1 MSNGLSLVLIQVA
14 FCGDEGVCLRGRK
27 FYSVP
32 GSYESI
38 LDFFLNQVF
47 FTFFFFNMKE
57 VPSFVSL
64 HELYVIHTFER

>member
-14 FCGDEGVCLRGRK
+14 FCGDEGICLRGRK

-47 FTFFFFNMKE
+47 FTFFFFFK
-57 VPSFVSL
+57 
-64 HELYVIHTFER
+64 HERGAEFCISS

>member
-14 FCGDEGVCLRGRK
+14 FCGDEGICLRGRK

-47 FTFFFFNMKE
+47 FTFFFFK
-57 VPSFVSL
+57 
-64 HELYVIHTFER
+64 HERGAEFCISS